1 MSVLLRRDWY
11 RSFATFGL
19 VAVSSIVLWGCGGG
33 GGGSNADQAIPLTVP
48 KAACGPNDKP
58 ETALQG
64 QVPAALRASGFQGF
78 NCNLQLIGQSRGDG
92 ASWQHAFFKDR
103 AGHNCAYYDT
113 SSPVNGTANRTHLG
127 TVVIDV
133 SNPTN
138 PTPTAYLTSVAMLD
152 PWESLKVNAQR
163 QLLGGEDGTNA
174 TGTSQLDLYDI
185 SGDCT
190 HPQLLSSVTTG
201 TAANGDGAALPTG
214 QNLAGHEGNF
224 SPDGLTWYSG
234 DRGTPKK
241 YTATDISNT
250 THPKL
255 LGTWTLPQ
263 SVPTTAITTH
273 GLTVSDDGTR
283 AYVSHAGR
291 MQDGRAGVDLLMSP
305 PANGILILDVSDFQ
319 KRLPNP
325 EFRQVGVLLWRDG
338 GQMQHTIPMT
348 IGGKSY
354 LVAIEEGGPSSSDM
368 IGWRAACAAGLPP
381 FPVARIIDISDETN
395 PKTTS
400 KLRLETHDP
409 ANCDKVLPDLAGL
422 SSFTYGSHYCSV
434 DNRHNATTL
443 ACGYFNSGIRVFDIR
458 DPVRPKEIAYYNPPG
473 TITGSPGSNHFARLP
488 AQWVA
493 GGPDWC
499 NAQVRLDAATASLQ
513 TTCQDNGF
521 LSLRF
526 TNGVWPFPEST
537 TPPGLQN

>member
-1 MSVLLRRDWY
+1 MRVLLRADWY
-11 RSFATFGL
+11 RRFATFGL
-19 VAVSSIVLWGCGGG
+19 LAVSSIVLWGCGGG
-33 GGGSNADQAIPLTVP
+33 GGSNADQAVPLTVP

-138 PTPTAYLTSVAMLD
+138 PTPTAYLSSLAMLD

-190 HPQLLSSVTTG
+190 HPQLLSSVATG

-214 QNLAGHEGNF
+214 QILAGHEGNF

-325 EFRQVGVLLWRDG
+325 QFRQVGVLLWRDG

-368 IGWRAACAAGLPP
+368 TGWRAACAA
-381 FPVARIIDISDETN
+381 A
-395 PKTTS
+395 
-400 KLRLETHDP
+400 
-409 ANCDKVLPDLAGL
+409 
-422 SSFTYGSHYCSV
+422 SFTYGSHYCSV

-473 TITGSPGSNHFARLP
+473 TTTGSPGSNHFARVP